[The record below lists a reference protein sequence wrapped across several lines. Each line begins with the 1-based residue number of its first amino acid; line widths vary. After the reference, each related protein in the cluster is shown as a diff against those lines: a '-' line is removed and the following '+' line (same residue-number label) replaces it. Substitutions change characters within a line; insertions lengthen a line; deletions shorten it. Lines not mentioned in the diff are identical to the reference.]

1 MYKSWAVP
9 LDVQNSRKMPGTP
22 GMVPIF
28 LIFGSRDWYADTHTH
43 RQTDRHDLAY
53 LRVPGVSGNRASAG

>member
-28 LIFGSRDWYADTHTH
+28 LIFGSRDWYAHTDRH
-43 RQTDRHDLAY
+43 TDRQTDKI
-53 LRVPGVSGNRASAG
+53 LRI